1 MSELLALD
9 WETGTLRGVALRS
22 SGAGDITL
30 LGEFTI
36 DWPQELAE
44 VTDAAAVADRLRAC
58 LRSLPTRPDRVITVL
73 PRDAIVVRKLDLPD
87 VPDNELP
94 DLVRLQAATKL
105 ATPVDKLVLDFL
117 PLPKAD
123 DHPGRSVVLVTVEG
137 DRVRNMNA
145 ALEAAGLEPLG
156 CTTSTTTVAELAV
169 RIAPAEQG
177 ATLIAYQHG
186 PRMELSVLF
195 ERRLIFS
202 HAVRLPSEASRGHVQ
217 PLMAELSRVLVAS
230 RQVHHDAEIRQVLVF
245 QDGEPDEL
253 VLQTLRER
261 FPDQVRVIDPAEI
274 GRVTGL
280 GMSEAARLSTPA
292 LGALL
297 AERAAEVPG
306 IDFLRPRKAVVARD
320 PRYKRYGL
328 IGAAA
333 AVVLLIG
340 SGIYWSMLASRDDQI
355 VKLTDRKNELDQ
367 LLNRPQTKDTLA
379 AADAISA
386 WMRGTASPLETISD
400 FQAHLP
406 GTDRLYF
413 TSLRFSPETRDAV
426 AHIRGSGLARQRRDV
441 EDLYQ
446 NLADAG
452 YRVRPQTIVPGARR
466 DPDYPF
472 AFELDVDVLR
482 PEEAAASTTP
492 ETLSSR
498 VTP

>member
-1 MSELLALD
+1 MSDLLALD
-9 WETGTLRGVALRS
+9 WETGTLRGVALRT
-22 SGAGDITL
+22 GGGETTL
-30 LGEFTI
+30 LGDFAVE
-36 DWPQELAE
+36 WPQELAE
-44 VTDAAAVADRLRAC
+44 VTDVAAVAEQLQRS
-58 LRSLPTRPDRVITVL
+58 LRSLHARPEKVITVL
-73 PRDAIVVRKLDLPD
+73 PRDAIVVRKLELPD

-105 ATPVDKLVLDFL
+105 ATPVEKLVLDFL
-117 PLPKAD
+117 PLPRSD

-137 DRVRNMNA
+137 DRVRNINE
-145 ALEAAGLEPLG
+145 ALEAAGLQPLG
-156 CTTSTTTVAELAV
+156 CTTSTTTVAELAA
-169 RIAPAEQG
+169 RIAAAAQG

-186 PRMELSVLF
+186 ARMELSVLF

-202 HAVRLPSEASRGHVQ
+202 HAVRLPSESSRGHVQ

-230 RQVHHDAEIRQVLVF
+230 RQVHHDAEIQQVLVI

-261 FPDQVRVIDPAEI
+261 FPDQVRVIDAVEV
-274 GRVTGL
+274 GRLAGL
-280 GMSEAARLSTPA
+280 GMSETGRLSTPA

-297 AERAAEVPG
+297 AERGAEVPA

-320 PRYKRYGL
+320 PRYKQYGM
-328 IGAAA
+328 IAAA
-333 AVVLLIG
+333 AGVGLLIG
-340 SGIYWSMLASRDDQI
+340 GWIYWSMLSGRDDRI
-355 VKLTDRKNELDQ
+355 EELTQQKSELDE
-367 LLNRPQTKDTLA
+367 LLNRRQTQETLD
-379 AADAISA
+379 AADAITA
-386 WMRGTASPLETISD
+386 WERGTAAPLETISR

-413 TSLRFSPETRDAV
+413 TSLRFSPESRDAV

-446 NLADAG
+446 RLADAG

-482 PEEAAASTTP
+482 PAEPEQTATP
-492 ETLSSR
+492 ET
-498 VTP
+498 